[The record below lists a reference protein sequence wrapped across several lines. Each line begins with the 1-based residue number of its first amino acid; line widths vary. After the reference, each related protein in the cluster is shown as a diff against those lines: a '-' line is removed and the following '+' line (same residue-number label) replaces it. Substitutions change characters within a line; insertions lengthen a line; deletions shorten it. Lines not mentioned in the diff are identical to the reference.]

1 MCSLMNAPMRC
12 APSCSIFGATSTST
26 RPRAIGVSDRPMA
39 RIDAIPPSDAPTSTG
54 GSGSAVAMAVTS
66 PANASGP

>member
-1 MCSLMNAPMRC
+1 MNAPMRM

-26 RPRAIGVSDRPMA
+26 RPRAIGSGDVPIA
-39 RIDAIPPSDAPTSTG
+39 RIDAMPPSEAPTRTG
-54 GSGSAVAMAVTS
+54 GCGSDCAIARTS

>member
-1 MCSLMNAPMRC
+1 MNAPMRM

-26 RPRAIGVSDRPMA
+26 SARATCSSVWVPIA
-39 RIDAIPPSDAPTSTG
+39 TIDAMPPSDAPTSTG
-54 GSGSAVAMAVTS
+54 GSGNERAISYTS